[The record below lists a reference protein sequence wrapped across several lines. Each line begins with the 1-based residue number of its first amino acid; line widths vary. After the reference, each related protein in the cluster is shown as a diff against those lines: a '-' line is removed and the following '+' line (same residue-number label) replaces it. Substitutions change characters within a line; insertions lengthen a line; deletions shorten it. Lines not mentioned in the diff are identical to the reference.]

1 MRCPGGAGPA
11 VRMIAAAHV
20 TAGMIAGVAALSAR
34 GAAWRFAIAL
44 GLGVSSHVILD
55 TIPHSDYGSLSRL
68 AILAIVAV
76 ELIVTFTFA
85 WYLLRPRRL
94 PGLRVT
100 LLPALAGA
108 MLPDAKFAAQWLP
121 EPAASWVYDSGDSFH
136 SWFHVAPTP
145 VRVGLSAEITCTLLL
160 LVGLWLIVRRNR
172 FAPTIRGV

>member
-1 MRCPGGAGPA
+1 MPYQTGAGPA
-11 VRMIAAAHV
+11 VRMIATAHV

-34 GAAWRFAIAL
+34 GSGWRFATAL
-44 GLGVSSHVILD
+44 GLGVLSHVVLD
-55 TIPHSDYGSLSRL
+55 TIPHSDYGSLSRW

-76 ELIVTFTFA
+76 ELVATFTFG

-108 MLPDAKFAAQWLP
+108 MLPDAKFAGQWLP
-121 EPAASWVYDSGDSFH
+121 EPAASWVHDTGDRFH

-145 VRVGLSAEITCTLLL
+145 LAVGLSAEITCTLLL
-160 LVGLWLIVRRNR
+160 IVGLWLMVRPAPV
-172 FAPTIRGV
+172 APTNRGV

>member
-1 MRCPGGAGPA
+1 
-11 VRMIAAAHV
+11 MIATAHV

-34 GAAWRFAIAL
+34 GSGWRFVTAL
-44 GLGVSSHVILD
+44 GLGVLSHVILD

-76 ELIVTFTFA
+76 ELLVTFTFA

-121 EPAASWVYDSGDSFH
+121 EPAASWVHDTGDRFH

-145 VRVGLSAEITCTLLL
+145 VGVGLSAEIACTLLL
-160 LVGLWLIVRRNR
+160 VAGLWLIVRRNR
-172 FAPTIRGV
+172 FDPTSRSV